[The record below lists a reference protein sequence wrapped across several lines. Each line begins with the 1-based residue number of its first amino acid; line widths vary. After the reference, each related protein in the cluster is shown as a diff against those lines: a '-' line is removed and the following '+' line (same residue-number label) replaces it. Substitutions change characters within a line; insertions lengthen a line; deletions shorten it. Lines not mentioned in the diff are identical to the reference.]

1 MKFYNNSYIILYKN
15 TIFFWRIHHIHIVIK
30 QQKLYFIVILDIYYQ
45 YPIKLGFVNSK
56 FCKPK
61 SEVEKA
67 FVLNIELPSGIF
79 G

>member
-30 QQKLYFIVILDIYYQ
+30 QQKLYFIVILAIYYQ
-45 YPIKLGFVNSK
+45 YPIILGFEISK

-61 SEVEKA
+61 SEVERA
-67 FVLNIELPSGIF
+67 LVLNIGLPSGIE